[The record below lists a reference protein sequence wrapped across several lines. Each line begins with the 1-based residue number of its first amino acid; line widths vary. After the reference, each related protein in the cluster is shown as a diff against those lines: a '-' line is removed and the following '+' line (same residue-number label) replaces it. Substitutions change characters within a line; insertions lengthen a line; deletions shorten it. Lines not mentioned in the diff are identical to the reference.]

1 MLSKYWNKKSHL
13 NQKDSGTNKT
23 KRGGGINKCEK
34 KQAKKEIKETVK
46 RKTE

>member
-13 NQKDSGTNKT
+13 NQNGSGTNKT
-23 KRGGGINKCEK
+23 NEGGEIKKCEK
-34 KQAKKEIKETVK
+34 KQASNEIRETER

>member
-23 KRGGGINKCEK
+23 KEGGVGKIKKCEK
-34 KQAKKEIKETVK
+34 KTGK
-46 RKTE
+46 